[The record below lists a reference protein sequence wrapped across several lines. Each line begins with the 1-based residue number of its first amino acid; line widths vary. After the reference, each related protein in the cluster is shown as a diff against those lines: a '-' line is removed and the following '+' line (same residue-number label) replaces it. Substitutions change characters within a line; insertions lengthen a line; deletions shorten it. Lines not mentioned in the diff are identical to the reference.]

1 MTEHTLFEK
10 NLYILNSENV
20 TQKNMCKYGVHNCLI
35 FLLDSKYFTE
45 EASKTFLIPLMLLE
59 LTELIKENS

>member
-1 MTEHTLFEK
+1 
-10 NLYILNSENV
+10 
-20 TQKNMCKYGVHNCLI
+20 MCKYGVHNCLI

-59 LTELIKENS
+59 LTELIKENSWNVKANLVGI